1 MFNHSTMIL
10 FNYISVFVMFAC
22 CVLISTQTGSKMQK
36 LALLVSV
43 CLTMSSIGLLFKS
56 EAVNATAYILGQKI
70 GYAFIFH
77 GLFLMFLFILEYCRF
92 SIPKFFV
99 WFFES
104 VNFLI
109 TFAVL
114 TMDYHT
120 LFYKSYSEIQMDGYV
135 VLEKEYGIL
144 HTLAVALFLIYVFA
158 IIVTVVIFMI
168 KNIRRRSTYVL
179 RLLISVLIPFTA
191 YVIPKLTD
199 SNNNFHV
206 ISLAIFSVIMI
217 FLIYRNNLYD
227 VDNIAAKLSIAS
239 MEEAFIVFDDKYRFQ
254 GCNAV
259 AEKLFP
265 LFKNLDLDSD
275 IREYDDSFA
284 DYIDGKTDKYRSG
297 DLIYKVSV
305 RSLSEGYVIHG
316 KVLKV
321 EDVTLQTRYTD
332 LLKERQAQI
341 DNDLAMAKTIQ
352 LSVLPSTIEVFS
364 NVHQLETASFMETA
378 REVGGDF
385 YDYYMIGDNLAVFI
399 IADVSG
405 KGIPAAMFM
414 MRAKTVIK
422 SLVEKKL
429 PVNEIFNRANN
440 QLCEGNDA
448 GMFTTAWI
456 GILDIS
462 TGKMTFSNAG
472 HNLPVILR
480 ADGTREYIKCKSGF
494 VLAGMEDIKYTLEE
508 IQFAPG
514 DRLYLYTDGVTEATD
529 TNNELYGEDRLLN
542 LLASTD
548 SMNAEQTLKAVKE
561 DIDKF
566 VGEAE
571 QFDDISMLIV
581 YYLG

>member
-1 MFNHSTMIL
+1 MLNHNTIIL
-10 FNYISVFVMFAC
+10 LNYISVFVMLAC
-22 CVLISTQTGSKMQK
+22 TVLISTQTSSKMQK
-36 LALLVSV
+36 LALLISG
-43 CLTMSSIGLLFKS
+43 CLTMSSIGLLYKS
-56 EAVNATAYILGQKI
+56 EAVNAAAYILGQKI

-92 SIPKFFV
+92 SIPKFFI
-99 WFFES
+99 WFFEG

-120 LFYKSYSEIQMDGYV
+120 LFYKSYTEIQMDGYV
-135 VLEKEYGIL
+135 LLEKDYGIL
-144 HTLAVALFLIYVFA
+144 HTLAVALFLIYVLA

-179 RLLISVLIPFTA
+179 RLLISVLIPFAA

-199 SNNNFHV
+199 SSDNIHV
-206 ISLAIFSVIMI
+206 ISLAIFSIIMI
-217 FLIYRNNLYD
+217 YLIYRNNLYD
-227 VDNIAAKLSIAS
+227 IDNIAAKFSIAS
-239 MEEAFIVFDDKYRFQ
+239 MEEAFIVFDEKYRFQ
-254 GCNAV
+254 GCNSV
-259 AEKLFP
+259 AEELFP

-275 IREYDDSFA
+275 VREYDTSFV
-284 DYIDGKTDKYRSG
+284 DYIDGKTDEYRSN
-297 DLIYKVSV
+297 DCIYKVSV
-305 RSLSEGYVIHG
+305 RSLAEGYVVHG

-321 EDVTLQTRYTD
+321 EDVTLQRRYTD

-341 DNDLAMAKTIQ
+341 DKDLAMAKAIQ
-352 LSVLPSTIEVFS
+352 TSALPLTTSVFS
-364 NVHQLETASFMETA
+364 DVSHIETSSFMETA
-378 REVGGDF
+378 KEVGGDF
-385 YDYYMIGDNLAVFI
+385 YDYYMLNDHLAAFI

-422 SLVEKKL
+422 SFAEENL
-429 PVNEIFNRANN
+429 PVNEVFNKANN

-448 GMFTTAWI
+448 GMFTTAWM
-456 GILDIS
+456 GILDIT
-462 TGKMTFSNAG
+462 TGKMTFANAG

-480 ADGTREYIKCKSGF
+480 ADGTREYLSCKPGF

-508 IQFAPG
+508 LQFAPG

-529 TNNELYGEDRLLN
+529 ANDELYGEDRLLDI
-542 LLASTD
+542 LATTGQMSTEE
-548 SMNAEQTLKAVKE
+548 ALKAVKA
-561 DIDKF
+561 DVDKF
-566 VGEAE
+566 VSEAE

-581 YYLG
+581 GYLG